1 MRGALHIYFGVNG
14 IGLMYMALAVKYC
27 NAFAIPRLTTR
38 FNVVDSE
45 HRVIT
50 TADCIQFVV
59 VVHAV
64 LMCGYYYW

>member
-1 MRGALHIYFGVNG
+1 
-14 IGLMYMALAVKYC
+14 MALAENK
-27 NAFAIPRLTTR
+27 NAFAIPRLTTL

-59 VVHAV
+59 VQ
-64 LMCGYYYW
+64 LFTQF